1 MPTELEKK
9 FPNITKWI
17 KGDGWIE
24 VGSSSYEGG
33 MAKAFDEGG
42 CVFEGKSKYS
52 SLDAILKD
60 IDRGIAQWCSEN
72 GIDLDE

>member
-17 KGDGWIE
+17 KQDGWSE
-24 VGSSSYEGG
+24 VGGSPHEGG
-33 MAKAFDEGG
+33 LAKAFDEGG
-42 CVFEGKSKYS
+42 CIFDGKSKYS

-60 IDRGIAQWCSEN
+60 IDHGIANWCAEN
-72 GIDLDE
+72 GVDLDD